1 MNQGKLITMA
11 KVTLLSFNPACG
23 YYYKCVC
30 VWPRTLHI
38 VCQYFVSPWT
48 TSFPMPVKLFS
59 KNLLFFSWPLDILNS
74 GYISLGFFFMRNL
87 IWPIS
92 FWPYHTLTYLLLHMF
107 SFLLCLWK
115 KSYFLLCVA
124 YYFRYGLNH
133 TATYLFRGLIP
144 FTHLYP
150 NVAQNKSVSWSL
162 TTSTWLFHWH
172 IKKQCHNA
180 TLYSALIVVS
190 IGVVIRNKGPSSTTL
205 LGPQLHKMHM

>member
-1 MNQGKLITMA
+1 MPILCFSMDNFLSHACEIIFKKFTF
-11 KVTLLSFNPACG
+11 LLLA
-23 YYYKCVC
+23 
-30 VWPRTLHI
+30 PRHTEFWVHI
-38 VCQYFVSPWT
+38 
-48 TSFPMPVKLFS
+48 
-59 KNLLFFSWPLDILNS
+59 
-74 GYISLGFFFMRNL
+74 LGFFFMRNL